1 MAYSNID
8 KPNQYFNTVLYS
20 GTGSSNSVT
29 GVGFQPDW
37 TWIKSRNNTRN
48 HNVYDSV
55 RGTTKVLYIDTNDAE
70 STQASGLTAFNSD
83 GFTVVSD
90 LGVNGASDNYASWN
104 WLAGGTA
111 SSNTDGSI
119 TSSVSVSPTS
129 GISIGTFTGTGA
141 NATIGHGLG
150 AVPKYLWVKRRDGA
164 GDWMVYHVSKGNT
177 GALFYNSTNAGATS
191 STYWQDTTP
200 TSSVFSIGSN
210 SNLNTSGESHSFVAF
225 AEKKG
230 YSKFGSYT
238 GNGNVDGTVVYTG
251 FKPAWLMYKQ
261 TNASGESW
269 IMHDN
274 KRGNQG
280 AGANPQDLRL
290 LANATNTE
298 ADEDIDFLSNGFKC
312 RVSGAFQNGSGST
325 YAYMAF
331 AESPLVGSNFVP
343 TNAR

>member
-1 MAYSNID
+1 MAQIN
-8 KPNQYFNTVLYS
+8 KPTDYFNTVLYS

-111 SSNTDGSI
+111 SSNTDGTI
-119 TSSVSVSPTS
+119 TSSVSANQTAGFSVATW
-129 GISIGTFTGTGA
+129 TGA
-141 NATIGHGLG
+141 GAAGTVGHGLG
-150 AVPKYLWVKRRDGA
+150 KAPEFVITKKRNNVGNWNCYHASLGSTKYIYL
-164 GDWMVYHVSKGNT
+164 
-177 GALFYNSTNAGATS
+177 NSSNAPATNSGR
-191 STYWQDTTP
+191 WNDTDP
-200 TSSVFSIGSN
+200 TSSVMSLGTDDNLTGNGDNIIGYFFTSI
-210 SNLNTSGESHSFVAF
+210 
-225 AEKKG
+225 KG
-230 YSKFGSYT
+230 YSKIGSYT
-238 GNGNVDGTVVYTG
+238 GNGSADGTFVYTG

-269 IMHDN
+269 IIHDN

-290 LANATNTE
+290 LANASNTE

-325 YAYMAF
+325 YIYMAI
-331 AESPLVGSNFVP
+331 AEQPLVG
-343 TNAR
+343 TNNIPATAR